1 VAAAPRQ
8 PLRLY
13 LKDGVQPAQAI
24 EALTSR
30 ILAAKNLAGAVSPG
44 GIGPGS
50 GCGLPGEAP
59 GRLPPLGGSD

>member
-1 VAAAPRQ
+1 MPQ

-24 EALTSR
+24 EALTGR
-30 ILAAKNLAGAVSPG
+30 ILAAKNLAGVVSPG

-50 GCGLPGEAP
+50 EAAYLERKRP
-59 GRLPPLGGSD
+59 RVSSAM